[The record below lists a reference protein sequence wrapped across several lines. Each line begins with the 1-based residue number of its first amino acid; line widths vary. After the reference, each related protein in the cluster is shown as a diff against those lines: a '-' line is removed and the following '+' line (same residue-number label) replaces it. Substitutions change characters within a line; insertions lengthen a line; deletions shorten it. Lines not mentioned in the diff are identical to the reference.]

1 MNSETT
7 TDTQFESSKRGT
19 IYFIREGDF
28 SGNPVSDFVKIGLT
42 GLDRTA
48 AERVKDIMTGNPREL
63 YVHYSLAVPFAQD
76 IETAMRYEFLFE
88 LANLEWHH
96 FPKGAGRQLD
106 EAIEYCQKISEEFAQ
121 FEKIYLEAKRLEEVL
136 PSRDMIPTS
145 SVAQLWSDSYVLHHH
160 VAKRAK
166 DATAKKRES
175 AKAIVKQGG
184 EAPEGTKVTDQ
195 VRAHINYEKFEAENG
210 ELADKYRKKKWGG
223 TLNVFAVRGAMD
235 MEKLNRSP
243 VFMRVT
249 DEVVK
254 FEAIMERESQD
265 PSEDLYSESYRQ
277 LLVIQQIAKHSE
289 FRKKVADW
297 NLKVLCG
304 ESLGIDGICEWDRV
318 VSMVRDTERLKKEQM
333 DVLNSYRKASTKIV
347 RTDIEKA
354 SKGKQRG

>member
-1 MNSETT
+1 MNSRTT

-48 AERVKDIMTGNPREL
+48 GERVKEIMTGNPREL
-63 YVHYSLAVPFAQD
+63 YVHHSLAVPFAQD

-88 LANLEWHH
+88 LVNLEWHH

-106 EAIEYCQKISEEFAQ
+106 EAIEYCHKISDEFAK

-136 PSRDMIPTS
+136 PSRDVIPTS
-145 SVAQLWSDSYVLHHH
+145 SVAQFWSDAYVLHHH

-166 DATAKKRES
+166 DAAAKKRES
-175 AKAIVKQGG
+175 AKEIVKQGG
-184 EAPEGTKVTDQ
+184 EAPEGTKVTAQD
-195 VRAHINYEKFEAENG
+195 RAPIDYERFEAENP
-210 ELADKYRKKKWGG
+210 ELADQYRRQKWGG
-223 TLNVFAVRGAMD
+223 TLKVFAVRGAID
-235 MEKLNRSP
+235 VEKLNRDP
-243 VFMRVT
+243 VFRRVT
-249 DEVVK
+249 DEVAK
-254 FEAIMERESQD
+254 FEAIMQRESQD

-289 FRKKVADW
+289 FRKTVAEW

-304 ESLGIDGICEWDRV
+304 ESLGVDGICEWDRV
-318 VSMVRDTERLKKEQM
+318 ASMVRDTERLKKEQM
-333 DVLNSYRKASTKIV
+333 EVLDKYRKEVKKVV

-354 SKGKQRG
+354 SRGKQRK